1 MRIADSLNF
10 KARGRQART
19 SVSLPRNLRHICE
32 NVGGKI
38 LIDRLQ
44 VPNQLSGTAL
54 SHSELEEIREAV
66 EFISTCVHISGTMSA
81 TRGSSLN
88 RQLGIRTNV
97 FSTMALQI

>member
-1 MRIADSLNF
+1 MRIADSLNL
-10 KARGRQART
+10 RGRQAAKART

-54 SHSELEEIREAV
+54 SQS
-66 EFISTCVHISGTMSA
+66 
-81 TRGSSLN
+81 
-88 RQLGIRTNV
+88 
-97 FSTMALQI
+97 